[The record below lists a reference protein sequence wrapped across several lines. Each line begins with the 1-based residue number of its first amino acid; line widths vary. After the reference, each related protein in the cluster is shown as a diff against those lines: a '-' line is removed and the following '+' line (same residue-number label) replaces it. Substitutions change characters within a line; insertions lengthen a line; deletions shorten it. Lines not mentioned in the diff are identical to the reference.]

1 MINGN
6 RRTYLKL
13 ASTCLLATG
22 SGCASGMVTLS
33 ERDGTAVA
41 GRLVSRPA
49 HVIKVIDLPR
59 EGTQT
64 WFVVL
69 IAEAVAPSIAPIDAL
84 ECAYLS
90 GANVIRS
97 ERYSAAGLAPIMLPL
112 GYPRP
117 RAQTGGPAGSVVYW
131 LNAFRLICRVHSAS
145 NIDRMQCHLRLNDG
159 AVLSGEVALQDDY
172 AQRTGLIFPFRG
184 PGLIS
189 QAGAA
194 NGGHRNVSGM
204 FALDAL
210 ALADNYGPQLS
221 SASDS
226 PQDYAGY
233 GRQLYSPAAGVV
245 VHARG
250 DRPDQPRAGEVSNE
264 YLLPEDPEGDP
275 GNHVIIDHENG
286 EFSMVA
292 HLQAGSL
299 SVSGGERVAQ
309 AQPIGRL
316 GNSGNSFGPHVH
328 YQLQDGPDRH
338 TAAGLPCSFTNVSVA
353 RLDRGA
359 FFMAR

>member
-1 MINGN
+1 MINSN

-13 ASTCLLATG
+13 ASTCLLGATG
-22 SGCASGMVTLS
+22 AGCASGGISLAEHGGAVT
-33 ERDGTAVA
+33 
-41 GRLVSRPA
+41 GRLVSRPRR
-49 HVIKVIDLPR
+49 VIKVIDLPR

-69 IAEAVAPSIAPIDAL
+69 IAEAAAPSIAPIDTL

-90 GANVIRS
+90 GADVIRI
-97 ERYSAAGLAPIMLPL
+97 ERYSAAGLAPMILPL
-112 GYPRP
+112 GPPQPRP
-117 RAQTGGPAGSVVYW
+117 QTDGAASSVVYW
-131 LNAFRLICRVHSAS
+131 LSAFRLICRVHSAS

-159 AVLSGEVALQDDY
+159 AILSGEVALQDGY
-172 AQRTGLIFPFRG
+172 AQRSGLIFPFRG

-194 NGGHRNVSGM
+194 NGGHRNMSGM

-221 SASDS
+221 DASDI

-233 GRQLYSPAAGVV
+233 GRQLYAPAAGVV
-245 VHARG
+245 VYARG
-250 DRPDQPRAGEVSNE
+250 DRPDQPRAGIVNDE
-264 YLLPEDPEGDP
+264 YLLAEDPAGDP
-275 GNHVIIDHENG
+275 GNHLIIDHENG

-292 HLQAGSL
+292 HLQGDSL
-299 SVSGGERVAQ
+299 SVGEGARVAQ

-328 YQLQDGPDRH
+328 YQLQDGPDRNL
-338 TAAGLPCSFTNVSVA
+338 AAGLPCTFTNVSVE